1 MKLAASRIGILCL
14 SAALLSGC
22 ETMGEWADATADTVG
37 GWYDSAAS
45 GLSSSD
51 ESVIAKQVDDIDE
64 ADAASI
70 ATRTA
75 RALDSSPAGRPV
87 TWSNPPSGVKAH
99 IVPGKTVVER
109 KQIQDA
115 RRRDVLAASNMVLIG
130 RTYRAA
136 KNANL
141 RAGPTTKSKVVGGLV
156 KGERFTAIGKVNG
169 EDWIAV
175 GINGKTVGYVF
186 ATLVAPAKSGG
197 KAQLRE
203 VLALEDQHPEGF
215 GDNVVIETITVSTA
229 CRDVN
234 YTVTTGAGS
243 AEQKQFRACKA
254 RDGAWEVN

>member
-37 GWYDSAAS
+37 GWYDAAAESLS
-45 GLSSSD
+45 GSD
-51 ESVIAKQVDDIDE
+51 EGVIAGQVDDIDE

-75 RALDSSPAGRPV
+75 RALDSSPAGRAV
-87 TWSNPPSGVKAH
+87 TWSNPKSGVKAQ
-99 IVPGKTVVER
+99 IVPGQTVVER

-115 RRRDVLAASNMVLIG
+115 RRKDVLAASNMVLIG
-130 RTYRAA
+130 RTYKAA

-141 RAGPTTKSKVVGGLV
+141 RAGPSTKSKVVGGLI
-156 KGERFTAIGKVNG
+156 KGESFTAIGKVGG

-175 GINGKTVGYVF
+175 GIGGKTVGYVF
-186 ATLVAPAKSGG
+186 ATLVVPAKSGD
-197 KAQLRE
+197 KAELRR
-203 VLALEDQHPEGF
+203 ALDIEGQHPGGF
-215 GDNVVIETITVSTA
+215 GDDVVIETITVSTA

-234 YTVTTGAGS
+234 YTVTTGSGAP
-243 AEQKQFRACKA
+243 AKKQFRACKA